1 VPVEQSLRVW
11 ATVAVMEAASELASR
26 VLMVLIPRSI
36 HYVIQRKGQNQG
48 ETHDIDEFIV

>member
-1 VPVEQSLRVW
+1 MPVEQSLRVW

-26 VLMVLIPRSI
+26 VLIPRSI